1 MSRSKDASGTGS
13 QEPDSQAM
21 APFDVGTLRL
31 AKVYAQAILESAD
44 KKGCRADVIG
54 ELGRIVRDVLPKV
67 PGAAAVFS
75 SPRIPA
81 DDKAALLDR
90 LFAKSVVPTTL
101 HSLQVLAR
109 HGRLEVL
116 PQVLEAVERLAD
128 ELDGRRQATFTTA
141 VQLDATEQERIKTEF
156 ERQLGL
162 SLSATFHVDPELL
175 GGLVAR
181 IDDTVYDHSVAT
193 GLVRLG
199 EKLKQRSIHEIQHRR
214 DRLGTA

>member
-1 MSRSKDASGTGS
+1 MPSSTDSKG
-13 QEPDSQAM
+13 PDSQET

-31 AKVYAQAILESAD
+31 AKVYAQAILEAAD

-54 ELGRIVRDVLPKV
+54 ELGRIVREVLPKV
-67 PGAAAVFS
+67 PEAAGVFA
-75 SPRIPA
+75 SPRIPTA
-81 DDKAALLDR
+81 DKAALLER
-90 LFAKSVVPTTL
+90 LFAKSVTPTTL

-109 HGRLEVL
+109 HGRLQIL
-116 PQVLEAVERLAD
+116 PQVLAAVERRAD
-128 ELDGRRQATFTTA
+128 ELDGRRQASFATA
-141 VQLDATEQERIKTEF
+141 VPLDAAEQERIKAEF

-162 SLSATFHVDPELL
+162 SLAATFHVDPELL

-181 IDDTVYDHSVAT
+181 IDDTVYDQSVAT

>member
-1 MSRSKDASGTGS
+1 MPQST
-13 QEPDSQAM
+13 DSSSTDSHET
-21 APFDVGTLRL
+21 APFDVGALRL
-31 AKVYAQAILESAD
+31 AKVYAQAIIESAD

-54 ELGRIVRDVLPKV
+54 ELGRIVREVLPKV
-67 PGAAAVFS
+67 PGAAGVFS

-81 DDKAALLDR
+81 ADKAALIDR
-90 LFAKSVVPTTL
+90 LFAKTVAPTTL

-109 HGRLEVL
+109 HGRLEIL
-116 PQVLEAVERLAD
+116 PQVVAAVERMAD

-141 VQLDATEQERIKTEF
+141 APLDAADQDRIKAEF

-162 SLSATFHVDPELL
+162 SLAATFHVDPDLL

-181 IDDTVYDHSVAT
+181 VDDTVYDHSVAT

-214 DRLGTA
+214 DRLASA

>member
-1 MSRSKDASGTGS
+1 MPSSTDSKG
-13 QEPDSQAM
+13 PDSQET

-31 AKVYAQAILESAD
+31 AKVYAQAILEAAD
-44 KKGCRADVIG
+44 KKGCRTDVIG
-54 ELGRIVRDVLPKV
+54 ELGRIVREVLPKV
-67 PGAAAVFS
+67 PEAAGVFA
-75 SPRIPA
+75 SPRIPTA
-81 DDKAALLDR
+81 DKAALLER
-90 LFAKSVVPTTL
+90 LFAKSVTPTTL

-109 HGRLEVL
+109 HGRLQIL
-116 PQVLEAVERLAD
+116 PQVLAAVERRAD
-128 ELDGRRQATFTTA
+128 ELDGRRQASFATA
-141 VQLDATEQERIKTEF
+141 VPLDAAEQERIKAEF

-162 SLSATFHVDPELL
+162 SLAATFHVDPELL

-181 IDDTVYDHSVAT
+181 IDDTVYDQSVAT

>member
-1 MSRSKDASGTGS
+1 MPRSTDSS
-13 QEPDSQAM
+13 SPDSPEK

-31 AKVYAQAILESAD
+31 AKVYAQAILEAAD

-54 ELGRIVRDVLPKV
+54 ELGRIVREVLPKV
-67 PGAAAVFS
+67 PGAAGVFS

-81 DDKAALLDR
+81 TDKASLIER
-90 LFAKSVVPTTL
+90 LFATSVTPSTL

-109 HGRLEVL
+109 HGRLEIL
-116 PQVLEAVERLAD
+116 PQVLTAVERLAD

-141 VQLDATEQERIKTEF
+141 MPLDTAEQERIRAEF
-156 ERQLGL
+156 EKQLGL
-162 SLSATFHVDPELL
+162 SLAATFHVDPDLL

-181 IDDTVYDHSVAT
+181 VDDTVYDHSVAT